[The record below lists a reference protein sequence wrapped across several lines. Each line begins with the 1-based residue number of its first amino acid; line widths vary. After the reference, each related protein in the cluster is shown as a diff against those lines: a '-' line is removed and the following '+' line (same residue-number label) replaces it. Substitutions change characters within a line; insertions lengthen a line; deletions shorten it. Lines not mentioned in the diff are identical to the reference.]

1 MSVSD
6 VWIKALL
13 RLQPTIKNAH
23 FVTWF
28 QNTALMYIE
37 NQTACVGVPSTF
49 AQKWIEEKYQ
59 TKVLQAL
66 QEIDPTVEKITYE
79 VHSSLQDG
87 TDARAVNLDVVMPND
102 DKKLRK
108 VNNKDQVSLGHGVI
122 SKYLNN
128 KYTLGN
134 FIVGKDNRL
143 PHAACQAVSH
153 NPGGIYNPLFI
164 YGKVGLG
171 KTHLLQ
177 AIGNEILKRYPDKK
191 VCYMTSEQFVN
202 DIIEAIGKRHT
213 KSFKD
218 KYRNVD
224 CLIVDDVQFFQF
236 KDSTQQEFFHTFNE
250 LYDRNKQIVLSS
262 DRPPSELDG
271 LEDRLTSR
279 FAMGMV
285 VEVLPP
291 DYETRLAILQ
301 DQSQLMGVLIDREVL
316 EFIAYNVSSSVRE
329 LTGAL
334 KQAIAAADLENSVP
348 TVRSVATL
356 LRRLNVSRELVGDV
370 SGGDTNVVRII
381 KSVDDVIDLVAEY
394 YRLNRSDLLGDVRKK
409 EIMIPRQVCMYL
421 IRQELNESY
430 ERIGSD
436 FGGRNHSTV
445 LHACNKIVTRLK
457 FDKRLVRDLN
467 AIKKEMGL

>member
-1 MSVSD
+1 MSVRD
-6 VWIKALL
+6 VWTKALL

-28 QNTALMYIE
+28 QNTALIYIE
-37 NQTACVGVPSTF
+37 NTVACMGVPSTF
-49 AQKWIEEKYQ
+49 AHKWIEDKYH
-59 TKVLQAL
+59 TKVIQAL
-66 QEIDPTVEKITYE
+66 QEIDPTVLTLKYE
-79 VHSSLQDG
+79 VHSALQDG
-87 TDARAVNLDVVMPND
+87 TDSRAINLDVILPNE
-102 DKKLRK
+102 DKKVRK

-122 SKYLNN
+122 SKHLNV
-128 KYTLGN
+128 KYTLDN

-143 PHAACQAVSH
+143 PHAACLAVTH

-177 AIGNEILKRYPDKK
+177 AVGNGILKRFPEKK

-202 DIIEAIGKRHT
+202 DIIEAIGKRYT

-279 FAMGMV
+279 FGMGMV

-291 DYETRLAILQ
+291 DYETRLAILH
-301 DQSQLMGVLIDREVL
+301 DQSQAMGFIIDREVL
-316 EFIAYNVSSSVRE
+316 EFIAYNVTASVRE

-334 KQAIAAADLENSVP
+334 KQAIASAELENSVP

-356 LRRLNVSRELVGDV
+356 LRRLNTAQEFVGDLQAV
-370 SGGDTNVVRII
+370 SPARIV
-381 KSVDDVIDLVAEY
+381 KSIDDVIDLVAEY
-394 YRLNRSDLLGDVRKK
+394 YSLNRSDLLGEVRKK

-421 IRQELNESY
+421 IRQEFNESY
-430 ERIGSD
+430 ERIGTD

>member
-28 QNTALMYIE
+28 QNTALIYIE
-37 NQTACVGVPSTF
+37 NQAACIGVPSTF

-66 QEIDPTVEKITYE
+66 QEIDPTVETIKYE

-87 TDARAVNLDVVMPND
+87 TDVRAVNLDVVMPSE

-122 SKYLNN
+122 SKYLNT
-128 KYTLGN
+128 KYTLGS

-177 AIGNEILKRYPDKK
+177 AIGNEILKRYPEKK

-301 DQSQLMGVLIDREVL
+301 DQSQAMGVLIDREVL

-356 LRRLNVSRELVGDV
+356 LRRLNVSKELVGDITD
-370 SGGDTNVVRII
+370 SSQAVRII